1 MSFVIEIT
9 PFWDSDFRDAFK
21 ASSNHHKL
29 RDATYVIKQYKTSG
43 ALENIEIL
51 KQSPEIESRKVIQIN
66 S

>member
-1 MSFVIEIT
+1 MSFLIEIT
-9 PFWDSDFRDAFK
+9 PFWDGDFRDAFK

-29 RDATYVIKQYKTSG
+29 RDATYVIKQYKMS
-43 ALENIEIL
+43 ALENTEIL

>member
-29 RDATYVIKQYKTSG
+29 RDATYVIKQYKTS

>member
-29 RDATYVIKQYKTSG
+29 RDATYVIKQYKMS
-43 ALENIEIL
+43 ALENTEIL